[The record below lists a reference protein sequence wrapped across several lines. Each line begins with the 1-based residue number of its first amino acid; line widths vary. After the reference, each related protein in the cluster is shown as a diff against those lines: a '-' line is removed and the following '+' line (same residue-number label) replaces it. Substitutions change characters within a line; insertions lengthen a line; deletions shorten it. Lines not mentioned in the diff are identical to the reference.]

1 MPSIKSKVQA
11 INMTERYIAKVVKVV
26 DSYTIVINAGA
37 DKGIKQGKIFIV
49 VGLGEEIFDPET
61 NVSLGV
67 LEVYRGHARVSHVQ
81 EKIATLVSVEEV
93 RKLVD
98 AKDLFSKESFQE
110 RVSFFRTRKAF
121 MEPFKPVEY
130 IQKSFNKVQDGD
142 FVILA

>member
-1 MPSIKSKVQA
+1 
-11 INMTERYIAKVVKVV
+11 MTERYIAKVVKVI

-61 NVSLGV
+61 NLSLGV

-98 AKDLFSKESFQE
+98 AKDLFSKERIEE
-110 RVSFFRTRKAF
+110 RVRMVDFFSRRKAF
-121 MEPFKPVEY
+121 MEPFKPIEY